1 MKLKIHASLRDAPEG
16 TRLMFATEAERNPQP
31 FPDSGSIAFAEIPPG
46 FSVMLGALTEQ
57 EIERFTRKK
66 PDPAPATEPVPP
78 AADAQAAPVDTTGTN
93 AG

>member
-57 EIERFTRKK
+57 DAERLTQKK
-66 PDPAPATEPVPP
+66 PAPAPEPVPP